1 MEPKAGDTIR
11 IVRDDNWMGTEVLTY
26 TLEVYRHT
34 LGYFA
39 NEQDREAYRFTP
51 LSDPD
56 LYGDGPESEDAYICN
71 YGPYRTNQIP
81 LFEII
86 SKSE

>member
-1 MEPKAGDTIR
+1 MKPKAGDTIR
-11 IVRDDNWMGTEVLTY
+11 IVRDDNWYGIEVLTFQ
-26 TLEVYRHT
+26 LEVFRHT

-39 NEQDREAYRFTP
+39 SDNDREASVFTP

-56 LYGDGPESEDAYICN
+56 LYGDGPESDSNYISN
-71 YGPYRTNQIP
+71 YGPYRTNQVP